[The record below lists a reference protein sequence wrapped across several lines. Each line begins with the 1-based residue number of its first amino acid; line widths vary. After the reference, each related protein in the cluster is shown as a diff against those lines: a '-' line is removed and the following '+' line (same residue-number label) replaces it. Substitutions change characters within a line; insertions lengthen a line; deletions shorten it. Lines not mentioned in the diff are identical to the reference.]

1 MDDINSNVDSI
12 KSSVKAFLKTV
23 FEDIAISLPEEGIDC
38 LKGNPVIYVS
48 THRSHLDYFIIGYVL
63 EEMGLRNI
71 RYAAGDNLTNLPV
84 IGKKFKKLGAFTVH
98 RSKATHRNYV
108 RELCRDA
115 VEILKKGESI
125 VVFPE
130 GGRSYSGEMKNLKGG
145 LITAGFMAQTRDPEK
160 DYFLAP
166 ISITYEKPPE
176 LKFLN
181 TIQKGKNIR
190 SGTKNPFKKLYGNIL
205 YFGGDISAFLVLFL
219 ASKLSK
225 KYGNVYINF
234 GNPLNIKEL
243 QKQYNQYDPDARDEF
258 SAHRFTVKKA
268 NSMIYD
274 KFTTLMKIT
283 PVNVVA
289 KVLSDNTPLEVN
301 KAEVLLPEM
310 LNKLPADTKSDTSA
324 LHRRDPA
331 EVFDTGLRH
340 LVSSGAAEKKGGY
353 IRIKSPGLINYYVSV
368 FN

>member
-12 KSSVKAFLKTV
+12 KSSVKAFFKKV
-23 FEDIAISLPEEGIDC
+23 FEDIAITLPEEGIGH
-38 LKGNPVIYVS
+38 LKGKPTIYVS
-48 THRSHLDYFIIGYVL
+48 THRSHLDYFIIGHVL
-63 EEMGLRNI
+63 EEIGLRNI

-145 LITAGFMAQTRDPEK
+145 LITAGFMAQTMDPEN

-166 ISITYEKPPE
+166 ISITYEKLPE

-181 TIQKGKNIR
+181 LIQKGKNIR
-190 SGTKNPFKKLYGNIL
+190 SGTRNPFKKLYGNLL
-205 YFGGDISAFLVLFL
+205 YFGGDITAFLVLFF
-219 ASKLSK
+219 ASKRSK
-225 KYGNVYINF
+225 KYGKVYINF
-234 GNPLNIKEL
+234 GKPLNIKEI
-243 QKQYNQYDPDARDEF
+243 QKQCNHYDPDARDEF
-258 SAHRFTVKKA
+258 SAHRVTVKKV

-274 KFTTLMKIT
+274 KFTNLMKVT

-289 KVLSDNTPLEVN
+289 KVLSDKSPLEIN
-301 KAEVLLPEM
+301 KAEELLPEM
-310 LNKLPADTKSDTSA
+310 LNKLPADTKCDTSV

-340 LVSSGAAEKKGGY
+340 LISSGAAVKRGGC
-353 IRIKSPGLINYYVSV
+353 IRIKRRGLINYYVSV